1 MLNYLH
7 NFIRL
12 FSHSDAELEFELSV
26 LKENVHVSIEISRTS
41 LFICQMLYF
50 DTQLTCISFQ
60 LGYSNATQILSVVK
74 CSFRLLLRK

>member
-7 NFIRL
+7 NFIRF

-26 LKENVHVSIEISRTS
+26 LKENVLVSIEISRTS
-41 LFICQMLYF
+41 LFFQMLYF

-74 CSFRLLLRK
+74 CSFR